1 MKTIE
6 FKVYEGASSTLDN
19 LGTLKDVAGA
29 GGKIA
34 FLRKNYNNP
43 DKRVAIVVTKK
54 DGTSATI
61 ACSAQ
66 VSAALRN
73 KEVSIKQLVGFNV
86 VGGEKGFFIAMPATG
101 AVQTIELDSVVAE
114 STATKEGAFL
124 PEELVAL

>member
-6 FKVYEGASSTLDN
+6 FKVYSGGSTELDN

-43 DKRVAIVVTKK
+43 AKRVAIVVTKK

-61 ACSAQ
+61 ACSQQ
-66 VSAALRN
+66 VSDALRN
-73 KEVSIKQLVGFNV
+73 KEVSIAQLVGFNV
-86 VGGEKGFFIAMPATG
+86 VGSEKGFFIAMPALG
-101 AVQTIELDSVVAE
+101 AVQTIELDGVKAVA
-114 STATKEGAFL
+114 TVAKEGAFL